1 MIEREMERMR
11 EREPVERDLHYE
23 NVIRKRFADEEYLA
37 NLPHVIKYDSVP
49 FGQNI
54 QARVKSFM
62 GDARG
67 PVDTWKAP
75 FFSNSVMEQIVTP
88 GSHSGKHRHYMEA
101 LFYIIEGHGYCVHDE
116 KKYLW
121 EAGDIFCV
129 PTYCIHQRFCDPDS
143 PPARLFFLIP
153 SVFTTLGLTATE
165 PIEIHPDY
173 KPTEQ
178 TLALMGADKRLAEK
192 LAGRTQAPKFE
203 GEVKNLYDG
212 FRKQFA
218 DEVEWR
224 LTCPQI
230 VQGAKQPWE
239 DTAMGRIK
247 WLLHPSLP
255 SGLRCFIAYV
265 QEIPPGGRSGKHLHV
280 SEEVHKILKGRGY
293 DMHDGV
299 RWDWEEEDVV
309 FIPKHTV
316 HQHFNADPKNPALFV
331 SILSGVYSYIG
342 HGGIEHLEDAPK

>member
-178 TLALMGADKRLAEK
+178 TLARHVELGIPVHLFVRKTPKVD
-192 LAGRTQAPKFE
+192 GRAAPFLYC
-203 GEVKNLYDG
+203 GECEFL
-212 FRKQFA
+212 
-218 DEVEWR
+218 
-224 LTCPQI
+224 
-230 VQGAKQPWE
+230 
-239 DTAMGRIK
+239 
-247 WLLHPSLP
+247 
-255 SGLRCFIAYV
+255 
-265 QEIPPGGRSGKHLHV
+265 
-280 SEEVHKILKGRGY
+280 
-293 DMHDGV
+293 
-299 RWDWEEEDVV
+299 RWDGDRP
-309 FIPKHTV
+309 ITV
-316 HQHFNADPKNPALFV
+316 HWKLKSPVPERWRSVLDVPTAPAP
-331 SILSGVYSYIG
+331 G
-342 HGGIEHLEDAPK
+342 P